1 MSGIQ
6 AESAN
11 EQDTGGGNGDLD
23 QVLETNQLQLR
34 THEPTGRRMVN
45 NYIMYVNGAS
55 TDTSEDEIGHG
66 VHGRVRLARNV
77 DTGERVAMK
86 IVPREVRRKLG
97 EKPDPDTFR
106 ANSLDPYCVTDQ
118 KVLREIA
125 ILKKCK
131 HPNIVQLKEV
141 IDDPQSRKI
150 FMVLEYMDHGEIYWH
165 DSENRPMLT
174 VEQTRGII
182 RDVVLG
188 LEYLHHQG
196 VVHRDIKPANLLWDK
211 SYHVKI
217 SDFGV
222 SHLSI
227 LAAEEDQV
235 ALAKTAGSPAFFA
248 PELCLSG
255 HGKEP
260 WPVTKAIDVWALG
273 VTLYCLLFGSPP
285 FKAETEYSLFS
296 VISHEDYYLPATM
309 GADHIPIGPRAA
321 RWGTSARHSSAALP
335 DNPEAEL
342 VRDILDGLLE
352 KNPSRRMTLEQVKHH
367 AWITRDLHDAD
378 HWLKETNPALQPS
391 VDVSREEL
399 NHALTGLP
407 RLRQRMKTLQ
417 HRLAMPLAAL
427 SPRLEPVTDEV
438 NRNAPSSSSSTHSL
452 THFSFRIPRK
462 SSTMDRIAPS
472 TIWKR
477 PKMPLRSKSQVE
489 TPTHPSSFT
498 APASPA
504 RTSATPEP
512 MTWTGDSMPSM
523 ITMLP
528 ALEQIQ
534 QDQDRDSD
542 RSWSEEDDLDED
554 LETHS
559 SSSAHSRKV

>member
-1 MSGIQ
+1 MSEIQ
-6 AESAN
+6 AEFAN
-11 EQDTGGGNGDLD
+11 GQDNERGHGCFDD
-23 QVLETNQLQLR
+23 VLETKQLQLR

-45 NYIMYVNGAS
+45 NYIMYVNSAC
-55 TDTSEDEIGHG
+55 TDTSGDEIGHG
-66 VHGRVRLARNV
+66 VHGRVRLARNA

-97 EKPDPDTFR
+97 EKLDPDPSR
-106 ANSLDPYCVTDQ
+106 ANSLESHRVTDQ

-174 VEQTRGII
+174 VEQTREII

-222 SHLSI
+222 SHVGFM
-227 LAAEEDQV
+227 AAEEDHV

-273 VTLYCLLFGSPP
+273 VTLYCLLFGSLP

-296 VISHEDYYLPATM
+296 VIAYEDYSLPATM
-309 GADHIPIGPRAA
+309 GADHIPIGPRPA
-321 RWGTSARHSSAALP
+321 RWGSSARHSSAKLP
-335 DNPEAEL
+335 DNPQAEL
-342 VRDILDGLLE
+342 VRDILDGLL
-352 KNPSRRMTLEQVKHH
+352 KKDPSQRMTLQQLKHH
-367 AWITRDLHDAD
+367 AWITGDLHDAD

-391 VDVSREEL
+391 LDVSHKEL

-407 RLRQRMKTLQ
+407 RLRQRMKILQ
-417 HRLAMPLAAL
+417 QRLAVPLATL

-438 NRNAPSSSSSTHSL
+438 NRSSPSRSSSAHSL
-452 THFSFRIPRK
+452 SRFSSRIPRK

-477 PKMPLRSKSQVE
+477 PPMPLRSKSQVE
-489 TPTHPSSFT
+489 THTHPSSLT
-498 APASPA
+498 APATPA
-504 RTSATPEP
+504 STSATPEP

-528 ALEQIQ
+528 ALERIQ
-534 QDQDRDSD
+534 QNQDHDSG

-559 SSSAHSRKV
+559 SSSADSRKV